1 MKILIAEDD
10 SASRLTLKAILQKW
24 GHEVVVAEDGNQAW
38 EAIQT
43 DNPKMAILDWMMP
56 GIEGIE
62 LCRRVR
68 DMADRDYIYVILLTA
83 KVEKEDIIGGLDAG
97 ADDYIAKPFDM
108 EVLRSRVAVG
118 ARMIQY
124 EALLAEKNEQ
134 LQRYGSDMEKLAE
147 ERSKQLIHAERMAT
161 VGLLSAGVAH
171 EINNPT
177 TFIAGNIQTLE
188 KFSKD
193 IEPILLEQIK
203 QGPENK
209 GKLEFILQELPR
221 TIEGIRNGVKRIS
234 RIVKGLKSFCRKNE
248 NIVAACDINSCVEQ
262 ALELCHNTL
271 KYYVSVEQ
279 DLSDNLPNVKADSQQ
294 IEQVLINLFINAA
307 DAMRE
312 QGQGTLAIKTESSDN
327 SVIIKVSDTG
337 PGIPEDKFDDI
348 WQPFFTTKPTDKGT
362 GLGLF
367 TVRGIIENHEG
378 QIEFK
383 NKSSGGAEFTIT
395 LPTTT

>member
-24 GHEVVVAEDGNQAW
+24 GHEILVAEDGNQAW
-38 EAIQT
+38 EILQT
-43 DNPKMAILDWMMP
+43 DNPKLAILDWMMP
-56 GIEGIE
+56 GVEGIE
-62 LCRRVR
+62 LCRRIR
-68 DMADRDYIYVILLTA
+68 NRADRDYIYVILLTA

-97 ADDYIAKPFDM
+97 ADDYIAKPFDI

-124 EALLAEKNEQ
+124 EALLAEKSEQ
-134 LQRYGSDMEKLAE
+134 LQRYGSEMEKIAE
-147 ERSKQLIHAERMAT
+147 DRSKQLVHAERMAT

-171 EINNPT
+171 EVNNPT

-188 KFSKD
+188 KFTKD
-193 IEPILLEQIK
+193 IEPILNEKIQ
-203 QGPENK
+203 QDSENK
-209 GKLEFILQELPR
+209 EKLEFILQEMPK

-248 NIVAACDINSCVEQ
+248 NTFAACNVNTCVEQ

-279 DLSDNLPNVKADSQQ
+279 DLSDNLPNVKADCQQ

-307 DAMRE
+307 DAMMD
-312 QGQGTLAIKTESSDN
+312 QGQGTLSIKTESSDN

-337 PGIPEDKFDDI
+337 PGIPDDKLDDI

-378 QIEFK
+378 KIELE

-395 LPTTT
+395 LPATA